1 VRVSL
6 LDQKIDDSVDLN
18 TLKVRDLRRV
28 LNDLGGDC
36 AGCSEKS
43 EFIRAINKIRGKKEL

>member
-1 VRVSL
+1 VSL